1 METLGFRGLSKCNI
15 SHHRQFD
22 KCVFESFED
31 RLTTSF
37 GCILFIVLLT
47 HFSSLTTTDCYINP
61 NTRILH
67 VAYSLIDHPVW
78 SFNMIQAPW
87 GRNQDRS
94 NPKDW
99 VGPCSPSPI
108 DQFAKARLSCPN
120 ITQQLIESANKTRWP
135 QSRKGNSNNLR
146 FSQQPFSAARTPS
159 GQPLT
164 GN

>member
-1 METLGFRGLSKCNI
+1 MDFLFDMKNLFIRMETLGFRGLSKCNI

-67 VAYSLIDHPVW
+67 VAYSLIDHPV
-78 SFNMIQAPW
+78 
-87 GRNQDRS
+87 
-94 NPKDW
+94 
-99 VGPCSPSPI
+99 
-108 DQFAKARLSCPN
+108 
-120 ITQQLIESANKTRWP
+120 
-135 QSRKGNSNNLR
+135 
-146 FSQQPFSAARTPS
+146 
-159 GQPLT
+159 
-164 GN
+164 